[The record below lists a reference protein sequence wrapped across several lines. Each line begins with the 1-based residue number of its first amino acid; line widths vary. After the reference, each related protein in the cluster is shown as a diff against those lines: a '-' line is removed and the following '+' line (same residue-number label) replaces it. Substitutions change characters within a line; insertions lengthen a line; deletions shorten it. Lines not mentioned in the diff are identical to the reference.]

1 MFHGLAEAVNDTD
14 RQDQARRARSWAKR
28 DHSHSQ
34 FALCS
39 DLTERPAIR
48 SLTKNECRLNKNNKR
63 MAMQDIA
70 ELERRINAA
79 LDRIGSGLD
88 RLPAAPRAASV
99 PPADTKDLARMQAI
113 LDEERMVNAQLN
125 ERLKTV
131 KEKEALAR
139 AELDEKCQR
148 LTRQLDTQ
156 GLELQRMRKTAVQL
170 REQLRELR
178 EAQVGDMDPQLINR
192 AMQAELE
199 ALRATRMTEM
209 AEMEE
214 LIAEISPLLDE
225 APAHA

>member
-1 MFHGLAEAVNDTD
+1 
-14 RQDQARRARSWAKR
+14 
-28 DHSHSQ
+28 
-34 FALCS
+34 
-39 DLTERPAIR
+39 
-48 SLTKNECRLNKNNKR
+48 
-63 MAMQDIA
+63 MQDIA
-70 ELERRINAA
+70 ELERRITAA
-79 LDRIGSGLD
+79 LDRIGTGLD
-88 RLPAAPRAASV
+88 RLPTAAHTSAGANNDSRE
-99 PPADTKDLARMQAI
+99 LARVQSS

-131 KEKEALAR
+131 KEKEAMSR

-170 REQLRELR
+170 REQLREIR
-178 EAQVGDMDPQLINR
+178 ESQMGDTDPHLINK
-192 AMQAELE
+192 AMLAELE

-225 APAHA
+225 APAYA